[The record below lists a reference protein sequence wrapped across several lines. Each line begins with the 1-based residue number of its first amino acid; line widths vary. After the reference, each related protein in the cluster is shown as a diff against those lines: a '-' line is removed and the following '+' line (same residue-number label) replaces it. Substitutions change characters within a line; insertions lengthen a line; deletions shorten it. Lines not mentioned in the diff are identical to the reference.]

1 MVYSCGGTF
10 YSSEN
15 GQTTPTNVDEFHTYT
30 DEGKEA
36 GAHAGRWLSDTIHMK
51 LKNEQ
56 KLSGGGVATGGMAG
70 LAAPGLCYSLTGAH
84 DLGTL
89 SLWRYAELPS
99 SDVCVPVIRENT
111 LKAPFLTGG
120 IGELEG

>member
-56 KLSGGGVATGGMAG
+56 KLSGGGGSDGGHGRAG
-70 LAAPGLCYSLTGAH
+70 
-84 DLGTL
+84 GTRL
-89 SLWRYAELPS
+89 VL
-99 SDVCVPVIRENT
+99 
-111 LKAPFLTGG
+111 FLDGRS
-120 IGELEG
+120 